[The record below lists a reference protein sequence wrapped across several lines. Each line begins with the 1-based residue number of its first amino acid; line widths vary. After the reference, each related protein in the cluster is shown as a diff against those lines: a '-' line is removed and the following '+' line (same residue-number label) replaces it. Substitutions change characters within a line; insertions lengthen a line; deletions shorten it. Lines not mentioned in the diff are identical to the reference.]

1 MQPSG
6 QQHLSVSMKEY
17 AAALQRN
24 GQRVVPGANE
34 TYWIAYESHALMR
47 MPTCC
52 IDPPS
57 PEELRRLFRHDQA
70 LLLSYLIEPNNEH
83 PANAWL
89 YVCTNSQYCRKSLA
103 PPVRRNINRGYAEL
117 RIAPLSVDDVLAH
130 GFQAFRDTRSR
141 VGLGDG
147 TETIFQRRFSERAN
161 CSGHV
166 FLGAWKSDKLA
177 AFASITE
184 VEDWAV
190 IEGCFSA
197 DDALPLRP
205 NDTLVFHA
213 LSYYLNER
221 GCRLVSYGASSIQ
234 AESNRDSLHRFKIKM
249 GFEAQPVHRAF
260 VFHPFLRPFVNRIS
274 FWGVNTLLRLNPRIR
289 RLKKLGGVLSLALS
303 QKRFIGKTGN
313 PISDSIDR

>member
-1 MQPSG
+1 VQPTD
-6 QQHLSVSMKEY
+6 QQHVALSMKEY
-17 AAALQRN
+17 ASAIERK
-24 GQRVVPGANE
+24 GQRVVPGANG
-34 TYWIAYESHALMR
+34 TYWVRYESHALMR
-47 MPTCC
+47 MPPCC
-52 IDPPS
+52 TDLPD
-57 PEELRRLFRHDQA
+57 PEELRLLFRHDKA
-70 LLLSYLIEPNNEH
+70 LLLSYLTKPNKEH

-89 YVCTNSQYCRKSLA
+89 YVCSNSNYCRKTLA
-103 PPVRRNINRGYAEL
+103 PPARRNINRGYAEL
-117 RIAPLSVDDVLAH
+117 RIASLSVHDVLAH
-130 GFQAFRDTRSR
+130 GFQAFRDTRTR
-141 VGLGDG
+141 VGVDDG
-147 TETIFQRRFSERAN
+147 TERMFQQRFSQRAN

-197 DDALPLRP
+197 NDALPLRP

-213 LSYYLNER
+213 LSHYLNEK

-234 AESNRDSLHRFKIKM
+234 SHGNRDSLHRFKIKM

-274 FWGVNTLLRLNPRIR
+274 FWGVNTLLRLNPGER
-289 RLKKLGGVLSLALS
+289 RLKKLAGVLGVALGQS
-303 QKRFIGKTGN
+303 PIIGKATA
-313 PISDSIDR
+313 PVVE